1 MKEKAK
7 TAGKRGAGGAAAA
20 RAEGGANKVFVGF
33 WTTPTMKAAINT
45 RAKIDRKSASALIDE
60 IITDWLCGRRRK

>member
-1 MKEKAK
+1 MKTKKKKVRAQI
-7 TAGKRGAGGAAAA
+7 GAAAA

>member
-1 MKEKAK
+1 MKKTVDRKSAGRAK
-7 TAGKRGAGGAAAA
+7 PDG
-20 RAEGGANKVFVGF
+20 KVFVGF